1 VAPPH
6 RLGLLS
12 IDREFP
18 DRPATPAER
27 RWFATYRAAA
37 RVAQVLPLSL
47 ANAAA
52 EISGLVFTLT
62 GRRKRS
68 NITAALRRVCPELEG
83 LALQRAVERAFAS
96 YGRYWMECF
105 RAPVIPR
112 AELEAHMSYEGFDN
126 LYAGLARGK
135 GVILALP
142 HLGSWDYGGAWLA
155 AVGHPMTVVAEPAR
169 PPEMFEW
176 FARMRRSMGLTVVPL
191 DRHAGT
197 VVLRTLRAGGLVGL
211 LSDRNLGRG
220 GVEVDL
226 FGRTTLPAGPATL
239 ALRGGAALMTAA
251 VYTRPRGQ
259 HLAVIGPPIVADRQ
273 GHLRDDVTRVTKA
286 MAADL
291 ETLIRRAPEQWHL
304 FQPNWPDDPGY
315 GA

>member
-1 VAPPH
+1 M
-6 RLGLLS
+6 
-12 IDREFP
+12 
-18 DRPATPAER
+18 
-27 RWFATYRAAA
+27 
-37 RVAQVLPLSL
+37 AQALPLPL
-47 ANAAA
+47 ATASA
-52 EISGLVFTLT
+52 EVIGLGFTLAG
-62 GRRKRS
+62 GRMRS
-68 NITAALRRVCPELEG
+68 NITAALRRVCPDLEG
-83 LALQRAVERAFAS
+83 VALQRAVERAFAS

-105 RAPVIPR
+105 RAPVIPK
-112 AELEAHMSYEGFDN
+112 AELRAHMSYEGFEH
-126 LYAGLARGK
+126 LWVGLARGR

-176 FARMRRSMGLTVVPL
+176 FAQMRRTIGLTVVPL

-197 VVLRTLRAGGLVGL
+197 VVLRTLRSGGLVGL

-226 FGRTTLPAGPATL
+226 FGGRTTLPAGPATL

-259 HLAVIGPPIVADRQ
+259 HLAVIGPPIDTERR
-273 GHLRDDVTRVTKA
+273 GHLRDDVTRVTEA
-286 MAADL
+286 MARDL
-291 ETLIRRAPEQWHL
+291 EVLIRRAPEQWHL
-304 FQPNWPDDPGY
+304 FQPNWPEDAASGR
-315 GA
+315 